1 MSEPVVIELPWRVP
15 PLTLN
20 QRPHWAVK
28 NSQTQAIRDV
38 VRALAIRLVPLDP
51 PVRVVLLWTVTNRRR
66 RDTDNPSLTT
76 KACIDGLVD
85 AGFLPADHWEIVP
98 DSHCEIRLGDAPGL
112 KLLISQ
118 LPNQNAMPVK
128 GPQKAGRA
136 IRRPLR
142 PIRKPPTTPKTPGGD
157 AA

>member
-38 VRALAIRLVPLDP
+38 VRALALRLVPLDP

-98 DSHCEIRLGDAPGL
+98 DSHCEIRLGDEPGL

-118 LPNQNAMPVK
+118 LPNETPMRVK
-128 GPQKAGRA
+128 GPQEAARA
-136 IRRPLR
+136 TKRPRRT
-142 PIRKPPTTPKTPGGD
+142 IRKPPATQKTPGGD